1 MVRVLW
7 DMNPLK
13 KEDFRFDID
22 LRQRKLWT

>member
-1 MVRVLW
+1 
-7 DMNPLK
+7 MNPLK